1 METADE
7 LHISVQAI
15 LSSWVASNVKEPHT
29 WLQVVRGD
37 LQPPLQLIGLT
48 IDLIPVHAF
57 GNHRII
63 ES

>member
-15 LSSWVASNVKEPHT
+15 LSSWVASNVKEPRT
-29 WLQVVRGD
+29 WLQVVQGD

-48 IDLIPVHAF
+48 IDLIQYIPL
-57 GNHRII
+57 GII
-63 ES
+63 GS